1 MKGSYDDILSRIADP
16 PLWFDEHGVPRWV
29 TFGPQEVSNIYCQQ
43 VVLLAIECQGCGAPF
58 SVALSW
64 AEHDGYLYKAQALD
78 VSTRNGSIHYGD
90 PPNIGCCPSGPTM
103 NSNPKRVL
111 EFWQFSTDA
120 NSTNN
125 WRSWRRVPEL
135 EVELPDD

>member
-1 MKGSYDDILSRIADP
+1 
-16 PLWFDEHGVPRWV
+16 
-29 TFGPQEVSNIYCQQ
+29 
-43 VVLLAIECQGCGAPF
+43 
-58 SVALSW
+58 
-64 AEHDGYLYKAQALD
+64 
-78 VSTRNGSIHYGD
+78 
-90 PPNIGCCPSGPTM
+90 M